1 MQGTRTAAMVAL
13 ASFAL
18 SSPMIGCTSLGAQ
31 QTQAV
36 WVNEDGSPVSPDVAE
51 AAAAKCGR
59 IATAE
64 MTNRPRR
71 QMSIEWAAAR
81 RKCMADKGLVLTTR
95 PAR

>member
-1 MQGTRTAAMVAL
+1 MRTAAMVAL

-31 QTQAV
+31 QTQSV

-51 AAAAKCGR
+51 AAEAKCAR
-59 IATAE
+59 IATAG
-64 MTNRPRR
+64 MTNRSRR
-71 QMSIEWAAAR
+71 QMNIEWAAAR

-95 PAR
+95 PVR